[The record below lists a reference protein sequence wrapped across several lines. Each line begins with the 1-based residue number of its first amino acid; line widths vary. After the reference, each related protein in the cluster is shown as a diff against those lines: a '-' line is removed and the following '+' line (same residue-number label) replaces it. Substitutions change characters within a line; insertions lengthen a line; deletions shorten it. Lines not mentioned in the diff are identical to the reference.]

1 MSHKIIISKKFG
13 EKTTCTKCE
22 IKFYNLNKS
31 STPCPKCGAAQV
43 KSKAKKIPKKKKRAE
58 KDASVTIIS

>member
-13 EKTTCTKCE
+13 EKTTCTKCG

-43 KSKAKKIPKKKKRAE
+43 KSKAKKYLIRKR
-58 KDASVTIIS
+58 VQ